1 VVVAVVAVRMVEV
14 VGNQVVDVISVRHRL
29 MTASGPVGVPGLMA
43 LAGVLRGAVLGV
55 RFADLDDVLVDVALV
70 RVMEVAVVEVVHV
83 SVVADRDV
91 AAVRTVLVVVTLV
104 DPMFFRGHRG
114 HAINGRRSGRV
125 LPACPSELANSPHKR

>member
-29 MTASGPVGVPGLMA
+29 MTAPGPVGVPGLMA

-55 RFADLDDVLVDVALV
+55 RFADLDDVLVDMALV
-70 RVMEVAVVEVVHV
+70 RVMEVTVVQVVHV
-83 SVVADRDV
+83 SVVADRGV

-104 DPMFFRGHRG
+104 DTMLFCGHRG
-114 HAINGRRSGRV
+114 HAITGRQLRRPEITTPGT
-125 LPACPSELANSPHKR
+125 PPSSR